1 MAGVA
6 GQEAARAE
14 SATGGSYVR
23 LLGTFD
29 ATMLV
34 AGSMIGSGIFIVSAD
49 IVREVGASGWLLAV
63 WLVTGLMTV
72 AGARCYAELA
82 TMYPHAGGQYV
93 FLREAFGPLAG
104 FLYGWTLLLVIQTG
118 TIAAVAVAF
127 AKFLA
132 VLAPALGEGTVLAS
146 LGGVDVTAQ
155 RLVAVAVIVVLTAA
169 NLRGLATGKRIQ
181 NVFTVTK
188 VAALGAL
195 IVLGLFAVRGEALQA
210 NLAAPFD
217 LSAARGVFLGSF
229 GAAMVGALFS
239 SDAWNNVTFTAAE
252 VRDPRRTL
260 ARALLLGTGLVVF
273 LYLLTNLAYLAVL
286 PAQGTADGATA
297 FARGIAH
304 ATDDRVATAVVGE
317 VLGSRAAGVMAV
329 LIMISTFG
337 CANGL
342 VLTGPRLYH
351 AMAVDGLGFAGL
363 ARLSERGV
371 PARALVLQGVWA
383 SLLAL
388 SGRYGELL
396 DYVIATALLFYA
408 LTVVGLLRLRARHG
422 VTERSRLVPVAYV
435 VAALAVCVDL
445 LIVKPQF
452 TWPGFVI
459 VALGVP
465 VYLVWRRR

>member
-1 MAGVA
+1 MSGGA
-6 GQEAARAE
+6 GQAAERG
-14 SATGGSYVR
+14 SGGSYVR

-49 IVREVGASGWLLAV
+49 IVREVGSAGWLLAV
-63 WLVTGLMTV
+63 WLASGLMTV
-72 AGARCYAELA
+72 SAARCYAELA

-132 VLAPALGEGTVLAS
+132 VLAPALGADTVVAAAGPVRVS
-146 LGGVDVTAQ
+146 AQ
-155 RLVAVAVIVVLTAA
+155 QLVAVLVIALLSAA
-169 NLRGLATGKRIQ
+169 NARGVATGKRIQ
-181 NVFTVTK
+181 NVLTVTK
-188 VAALGAL
+188 VASLAAL
-195 IVLGLFAVRGEALQA
+195 IVLGCVVGLRGDVLGA
-210 NLAAPFD
+210 NFAAPFD
-217 LSAARGVFLGSF
+217 TSRAHGVLLGAF

-252 VRDPRRTL
+252 VRDPERTVP
-260 ARALLLGTGLVVF
+260 RALLLGTGIVVL
-273 LYLLTNLAYLAVL
+273 LYLLTNVAYLAVL
-286 PAQGTADGATA
+286 PAQGTPGAATA
-297 FARGIAH
+297 LERGIAH
-304 ATDDRVATAVVGE
+304 AADDRVGTAVVGE
-317 VLGSRAAGVMAV
+317 VLGPGAAAGMAV

-337 CANGL
+337 CVNGL
-342 VLTGPRLYH
+342 VLAGPRLYH
-351 AMAVDGLGFAGL
+351 AMAVDGLLFAGV
-363 ARLSERGV
+363 ARLSARGV
-371 PARALVLQGVWA
+371 PARALALQGVWA

-388 SGRYGELL
+388 SGRYGQLL

-422 VTERSRLVPVAYV
+422 HASRCRALPLAF
-435 VAALAVCVDL
+435 VAAASAVCIDL
-445 LIVKPQF
+445 LIVKPEY
-452 TWPGFVI
+452 TWPGFVL

-465 VYLVWRRR
+465 VYLVWRRRD